1 MSDNILIG
9 QRLCIIRNS
18 YNLNQ
23 DDFADKL
30 GVSLRAYQNYERGE
44 RTVSKELI
52 CAFIDV
58 LNIDPTWLLTGKGDM
73 YRNSTTVTQP
83 AKQGDELL
91 DTLELLKRDVERAM
105 EIARKRADQ
114 AKKK

>member
-1 MSDNILIG
+1 MTDIAQRIKEVRKANGNLTVAELAKQISESEERLRSIELRKQRVPADILTK
-9 QRLCIIRNS
+9 IINT
-18 YNLNQ
+18 
-23 DDFADKL
+23 F
-30 GVSLRAYQNYERGE
+30 
-44 RTVSKELI
+44 
-52 CAFIDV
+52 DV
-58 LNIDPTWLLTGKGDM
+58 DGNWLLTGKGDM